1 MLQDIKL
8 WYKGRMSAVTRRLLG
23 THVKA
28 LVVQS
33 NDYRYLV
40 DPEDYGVGRQL
51 RLHGSY
57 GEDELE
63 RLRPLI
69 SPDSEV
75 LVVGTHVGTL
85 AIPLAGHCKHL
96 SAIEANPET
105 FKLLSANIAIN
116 HVENLQ
122 AHHMAAS
129 DCEQELK
136 FLVNR
141 SNSGGSKIAPQ
152 NKEYQYYYDKP
163 EEITVRGFPLD
174 EKFPEKSFDL
184 IVMDIEGS
192 EYFALRGMQGI
203 LSRAKTLVVE
213 FVPHHL
219 RNVSNVSVEQF
230 LEPLAMFDQLAIP
243 TLNKQVSK
251 DQFAPALG
259 ELYQR
264 DQSDDGIIF
273 SKHNS

>member
-1 MLQDIKL
+1 MLHGMKL
-8 WYKGRMSAVTRRLLG
+8 WVKGRMSAITRRLLG
-23 THVKA
+23 AHVKA

-33 NDYRYLV
+33 KDHLYLV

-51 RLHGSY
+51 RQRGHY

-63 RLRPLI
+63 RLLPMI
-69 SPDSEV
+69 SPESEV

-85 AIPLAGHCKHL
+85 AIPLAGHCKHV
-96 SAIEANPET
+96 SAIEANPDT

-116 HVENLQ
+116 GIANLQ

-129 DCEQELK
+129 DRHQELK

-152 NKEYQYYYDKP
+152 NKEYQYYYDNP
-163 EEITVRGFPLD
+163 QEITVRGFPLD
-174 EKFPEKSFDL
+174 DKFPEVSFDL

-203 LSRAKTLVVE
+203 LNRTKTLVVE

-219 RNVSNVSVEQF
+219 RNVSNVTVKQF
-230 LEPLAMFDQLAIP
+230 LEPLQMFDSLHVP
-243 TLNKQVSK
+243 TINKTVGK
-251 DQFAPALG
+251 DEFASLLQG
-259 ELYQR
+259 VYDSGR
-264 DQSDDGIIF
+264 SDDGIIF
-273 SKHNS
+273 SRNA